1 MPYNMW
7 HKAAEEDYKQYAVS
21 ILNKHEYKGSF
32 TMAKAKKAVKM
43 EIKSDGKLV
52 AEAHVPSEL
61 LAPLTTTEKVLAR
74 EEAKIKESKLDLKR
88 RIEKLEAQVESL
100 QIENTNLFEKSYGY
114 QIKVKRNLEVVS
126 TLQDLINEKLYSLVS
141 DHELLDLD
149 EG

>member
-1 MPYNMW
+1 
-7 HKAAEEDYKQYAVS
+7 
-21 ILNKHEYKGSF
+21 
-32 TMAKAKKAVKM
+32 MAKAKKAVKM
-43 EIKSDGKLV
+43 EIKSEGKLV
-52 AEAHVPSEL
+52 AEAHVPSEV
-61 LAPLTTTEKVLAR
+61 LAPLTATEKVLAR

-149 EG
+149 ES